1 MRAIN
6 RVEAFIVSVLIGGSF
21 AGFTLSPAIA
31 EKTVNFTCETIGGT
45 PVTFARIN
53 QGESRQFIRWI
64 SDFGI
69 AVGYTP
75 QRRCAEVT
83 GRLNTSFSQGGQYI
97 THGRMNNQNVIC
109 FTDRKGNGCNQL
121 LYTLKPDQDPKAVL
135 EDLFELN
142 NNNFA
147 GRPRREAPCPT
158 YVSINAVLAGKRV
171 VAEEVCAR

>member
-1 MRAIN
+1 MRLIN
-6 RVEAFIVSVLIGGSF
+6 RVKALIVSVLIGGSF

-31 EKTVNFTCETIGGT
+31 QKTVNFTCETIGGT

-53 QGESRQFIRWI
+53 QGESRQFIRWT
-64 SDFGI
+64 SPFGS

-75 QRRCAEVT
+75 QTRCAEVT

-109 FTDRKGNGCNQL
+109 FTNYKGNGCNQL
-121 LYTLKPDQDPKAVL
+121 FYTLKPEDDPKAVL
-135 EDLFELN
+135 EDLFALN

-147 GRPRREAPCPT
+147 GRPRREAPCST
-158 YVSINAVLAGKRV
+158 YVNINDILAGKRV